1 MLKRAIK
8 PHVVK
13 ALDMYPVVILTG
25 SRQVGKSTLAYEFVK
40 EKGFAYVSLDNI
52 DQRKLTISSIT
63 SNKTGAYCTSSM
75 ISGVSNCCRKYL
87 GSEIASF
94 L

>member
-1 MLKRAIK
+1 MLKRPIK
-8 PHVVK
+8 PHIAK

-52 DQRKLTISSIT
+52 CLLYT
-63 SNKTGAYCTSSM
+63 S
-75 ISGVSNCCRKYL
+75 CRHRRCL
-87 GSEIASF
+87 
-94 L
+94 

>member
-8 PHVVK
+8 PHIAK

-52 DQRKLTISSIT
+52 DQRSLQFLILNIS
-63 SNKTGAYCTSSM
+63 YSSFTH
-75 ISGVSNCCRKYL
+75 R
-87 GSEIASF
+87 
-94 L
+94 

>member
-1 MLKRAIK
+1 MYEMRWQNMLKRAIK
-8 PHVVK
+8 PHIAK

-52 DQRKLTISSIT
+52 DQRSLQFLILNIS
-63 SNKTGAYCTSSM
+63 YSSFTH
-75 ISGVSNCCRKYL
+75 R
-87 GSEIASF
+87 
-94 L
+94 